1 MEKADVV
8 IVGAG
13 HGGAQCAIALRQS
26 GFEGSIAVIG
36 REPEYPYERP
46 PLSKEYFARE
56 KTFDRLYIRPPTFW
70 ADKDVTFHL
79 GKEVTAIDPAAHEL
93 TLRDGATFG
102 YGKLVW
108 AAGGDPRRLSCPGSD
123 LAGVFA
129 VRTRQDCDLLMA
141 EVDAGTRDI
150 VVIGGGYI
158 GLEAAAVLT
167 KLGCKVTL
175 LEALPRV
182 LARVAGE
189 ELSAFYEKEHRD
201 HGVDLRTGVAVEAF
215 VDDGDGDKVTGVR
228 LEGGEVIPAQ
238 AVIVGIGIVP
248 AVGPLMLAG
257 ATGANGIDVDALCRT
272 SLPDVYAVGDCAAF
286 ACAYAGGQVM
296 RVESVQNANDMAT
309 CVAKDICGQGAPYH
323 AFPWFW
329 SNQFDLRL
337 QTAGI
342 NAGYDATVVRGDP
355 EARSFSVV
363 YLKEGKV
370 VALDCVNAT
379 KDYVQGRKLVEAGAS
394 PDLAELADAEKP
406 LKELL

>member
-1 MEKADVV
+1 MATLLWLQAGACSGNTISLLQAEEPTVV
-8 IVGAG
+8 
-13 HGGAQCAIALRQS
+13 
-26 GFEGSIAVIG
+26 
-36 REPEYPYERP
+36 
-46 PLSKEYFARE
+46 
-56 KTFDRLYIRPPTFW
+56 
-70 ADKDVTFHL
+70 
-79 GKEVTAIDPAAHEL
+79 
-93 TLRDGATFG
+93 
-102 YGKLVW
+102 
-108 AAGGDPRRLSCPGSD
+108 
-123 LAGVFA
+123 
-129 VRTRQDCDLLMA
+129 DLLTDFGVELLWHPSLGPELGEAVQAILADLVSGAKPLDIFVVEGTVVQGPNGTGRM
-141 EVDAGTRDI
+141 DMFAGRPMTDWITDLTSVASI
-150 VVIGGGYI
+150 VVG
-158 GLEAAAVLT
+158 
-167 KLGCKVTL
+167 
-175 LEALPRV
+175 
-182 LARVAGE
+182 
-189 ELSAFYEKEHRD
+189 
-201 HGVDLRTGVAVEAF
+201 
-215 VDDGDGDKVTGVR
+215 
-228 LEGGEVIPAQ
+228 
-238 AVIVGIGIVP
+238 
-248 AVGPLMLAG
+248 
-257 ATGANGIDVDALCRT
+257 
-272 SLPDVYAVGDCAAF
+272 VGDCAAF